1 MEKQFTSAA
10 RVYLLVLAIVGWVAL
25 IGQFYLILNNR
36 QTSVL
41 ETITRYFTFFTI
53 LTNILI
59 AVGST
64 LILLTPTSR
73 WGAFFSKATTLTAI
87 AVNITIVGA
96 TYNIILRF
104 LWNPQGM
111 QRVVDELLHLVIPLA
126 FVLFWLIFV
135 PKGQVKW
142 NDIPLWAVY
151 PLAYLA
157 VILIRG
163 ALSRY
168 YPYPFLDVTQLG
180 YPRVLLNCTGIAV
193 AFIIVT
199 ILFVRIDRVMSK
211 NQSE

>member
-10 RVYLLVLAIVGWVAL
+10 RVYLLVLAIVGWFAL

-73 WGAFFSKATTLTAI
+73 WGEFFSRATTLTAI

-111 QRVVDELLHLVIPLA
+111 QWVVDELLHLVIPLA
-126 FVLFWLIFV
+126 FILFWLIFV

-142 NDIPLWAVY
+142 NNILLWTVY
-151 PLAYLA
+151 PLTYLA

-163 ALSRY
+163 AFSGY

-180 YPRVLLNCTGIAV
+180 YPHALLNCVGVAV
-193 AFIIVT
+193 AFIIVA
-199 ILFVRIDRVMSK
+199 ILCVGIDRVMRK